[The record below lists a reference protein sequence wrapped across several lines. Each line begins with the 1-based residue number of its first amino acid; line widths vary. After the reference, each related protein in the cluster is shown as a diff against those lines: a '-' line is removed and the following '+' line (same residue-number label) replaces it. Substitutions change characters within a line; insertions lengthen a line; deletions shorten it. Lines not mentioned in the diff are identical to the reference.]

1 MPTTRWPVD
10 KVIALTTVPLTV
22 FTNENG
28 KIDIDL
34 AVYQPGACPYYV
46 QKHAVC
52 DLLNDTAHRYLPNVR
67 WTPGH
72 VPLEVVAQGTILK
85 LAQVTAHW

>member
-1 MPTTRWPVD
+1 M
-10 KVIALTTVPLTV
+10 
-22 FTNENG
+22 
-28 KIDIDL
+28 
-34 AVYQPGACPYYV
+34 YQPGACPYDA
-46 QKHAVC
+46 QKQAVC
-52 DLLNDTAHRYLPNVR
+52 DLLNDAAHRYRPNVR

>member
-1 MPTTRWPVD
+1 
-10 KVIALTTVPLTV
+10 
-22 FTNENG
+22 
-28 KIDIDL
+28 
-34 AVYQPGACPYYV
+34 
-46 QKHAVC
+46 VC
-52 DLLNDTAHRYLPNVR
+52 DLLNDTAHRYRPNVR